1 MMEQKNAR
9 SLSTLAALLT
19 LAVFAVS
26 VLSVLLG
33 GAQAYRRLTRRD
45 QAVYDSRTCAQYL
58 TMKLRQAPGP
68 VSLSSFGEGDAID
81 ILQTYGGE
89 DYVVRIYCHE
99 GWLMELFCLA
109 GAEFDPADG
118 EKILQGSHLS
128 VTEEAGL
135 IKLTMLDGSGQEVSL
150 ILTQPRTGGQP

>member
-1 MMEQKNAR
+1 MTEQKNAR

-19 LAVFAVS
+19 LAVFAVAI
-26 VLSVLLG
+26 LSVLLG

-58 TMKLRQAPGP
+58 TMKLRQAPGL
-68 VSLSSFGEGDAID
+68 VSLSEFGDGDAID
-81 ILQTYGGE
+81 ILQTYGGT
-89 DYVVRIYCHE
+89 DYVVRIYCYD

-118 EKILQGSHLS
+118 ERVLPGSDLA
-128 VTEEAGL
+128 VTENAGL
-135 IKLTMLDGSGQEVSL
+135 FQLTIVDGSGQKISL
-150 ILTQPRTGGQP
+150 ALSKSLTGGQP